1 MANEVKSSVNITIGA
16 NADALN
22 KAFDEAQSRANSFSN
37 KLAKAA
43 ALGATAFITLRDG
56 VIGTVEA
63 FAESEAAS
71 KRLDAA
77 LLNQG
82 LLTTELREKYS
93 SLTDELSLL
102 TGQDDDAIKG
112 MLATAQGMMGAQQIT
127 SEMVKAVADLSAGMG
142 IDLADAFDKV
152 SKSIGTGTNAL
163 AKQGISLDATMTKTE
178 RMASIIQ
185 QIEQRYDGQARA
197 SQTVGTAISNLGVQF
212 GNLREEMGRRFAPIV
227 ETITKGLTSLV
238 TVALRNPAFIDFSAN
253 VALAAAAVLA
263 LVSGVQAVKSA
274 LSLLAPVFGVIG
286 GLSAGWIAAIAAV
299 IASGYLLIK
308 NFDDIKAAIIG
319 FGKNLGTLAFGIM
332 ETVVGMFSGIFE
344 GWRTFK
350 DGLDNIKNYWKQSL
364 EDMRKEQP
372 PELPK
377 SNESE
382 AIAAQNAE
390 NAKIRAKEEADR
402 ESHRLR
408 LQEIEKNKTEA
419 ILLQTQVGTKD
430 LVDLKNQENSLLEQ
444 LDKEYG
450 DSEVGRNSE
459 RIAAIKE
466 QIALNHEEQYQA
478 EVAHKDRMAELDAV
492 YAQTKLDAQ
501 AMGFQTELD
510 LTQQQQNQLF
520 AMALS
525 EKEAKQQVDFD
536 LVKANI
542 DRNNAFL
549 KDQARFGETYAKV
562 NRALHSHEIGLA
574 TESANQLV
582 ELGSSKNKTLQAIGR
597 AAAVTQIGIDTAQGA
612 ASIFARLNALLPLLA
627 PAIGAAGAAAIVAFG
642 AEKTR
647 AVLQA
652 NTGGIVPGYG
662 PNMDSVPAMLTPG
675 ELVVPRN
682 NFDEVVGAVRSDR
695 AGGSGEVVAQLQALR
710 GDLQGARPN
719 VVVNGDVLTDDSFID
734 RMIQKISDR
743 LEFGNARL
751 VGVNA

>member
-22 KAFDEAQSRANSFSN
+22 KAFDEAQARANSFSN

-142 IDLADAFDKV
+142 IDLADAFEKV
-152 SKSIGTGTNAL
+152 AKTVGTGTNAL
-163 AKQGISLDATMTKTE
+163 GRQGFALDATMTKTE

-227 ETITKGLTSLV
+227 ETLTKGLTSLV
-238 TVALRNPAFIDFSAN
+238 TVVLRNPAIIDFAAN
-253 VALAAAAVLA
+253 VALAAAAVLG
-263 LVSGVQAVKSA
+263 LVSGVLAVKA
-274 LSLLAPVFGVIG
+274 AIALLAPVFAVIVSPL
-286 GLSAGWIAAIAAV
+286 GLWVAGIAAV
-299 IASGYLLIK
+299 IGAGYLLIK
-308 NFDDIKAAIIG
+308 HLDDIKAAWVG
-319 FGKNLGTLAFGIM
+319 FSKNISTLGEGLVELLKGVFTLDTEAFK
-332 ETVVGMFSGIFE
+332 S
-344 GWRTFK
+344 
-350 DGLDNIKNYWKQSL
+350 GLDQLKAYWKQSL

-377 SNESE
+377 LTESE
-382 AIAAQNAE
+382 ALAAQNAE

-419 ILLQTQVGTKD
+419 IILQTQVGTKD

-444 LDKEYG
+444 LDKEFG

-466 QIALNHEEQYQA
+466 QIALNHEEQYLA

-525 EKEAKQQVDFD
+525 EKEAKQQVNFD

-549 KDQARFGETYAKV
+549 KDQARYGETYAKV
-562 NRALHSHEIGLA
+562 NRALHSQEIGLA

-582 ELGSSKNKTLQAIGR
+582 ELGASKNKTLQAIGR